1 MINNFG
7 FCFNMTIA
15 FLKVINMKMTFQK
28 TQQLD
33 ASCCTEM
40 CEIPANISAHDR
52 KLREQKLEEE
62 EDLVDK
68 LLKKSGCTEEHY
80 LVQECMVEHQDWRK
94 CQKVLK
100 NFQACISKNSTSKPT
115 NLQ

>member
-1 MINNFG
+1 
-7 FCFNMTIA
+7 
-15 FLKVINMKMTFQK
+15 
-28 TQQLD
+28 
-33 ASCCTEM
+33 M

-52 KLREQKLEEE
+52 KLREEKLEE

-100 NFQACISKNSTSKPT
+100 D
-115 NLQ
+115 LQVCMSQSSRKA

>member
-1 MINNFG
+1 MHSR
-7 FCFNMTIA
+7 
-15 FLKVINMKMTFQK
+15 V
-28 TQQLD
+28 
-33 ASCCTEM
+33 M

-52 KLREQKLEEE
+52 KLREEKLEEE

-94 CQKVLK
+94 CQTVLK
-100 NFQACISKNSTSKPT
+100 QFQACVNKNSRPPPPSRD
-115 NLQ
+115 Q